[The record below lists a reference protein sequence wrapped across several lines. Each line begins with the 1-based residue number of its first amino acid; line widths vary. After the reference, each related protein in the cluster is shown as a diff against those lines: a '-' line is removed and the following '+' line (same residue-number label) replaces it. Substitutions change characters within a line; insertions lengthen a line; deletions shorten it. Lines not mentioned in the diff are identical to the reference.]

1 MGRVISLAYKLTAT
15 AGASGEVTLYTVEAA
30 RVLTL
35 KSLAVN
41 WPGGQAF
48 KLELAFYRGA
58 QQIAPVVGRFSGDNG
73 WLNVPCDAVLQ
84 SGERLRLA
92 YTNTDTVNPQSCL
105 IIVTGELE

>member
-1 MGRVISLAYKLTAT
+1 MGRVVNVAYKLTAG

-30 RVLTL
+30 RILTL
-35 KSLAVN
+35 KGVKVN
-41 WPGGQAF
+41 FPSGQAF
-48 KLELAFYRGA
+48 KLELAFFRGA
-58 QQIAPVVGRFSGDNG
+58 QQIAPNVGRFSGDNG

-105 IIVTGELE
+105 IVVTGELE